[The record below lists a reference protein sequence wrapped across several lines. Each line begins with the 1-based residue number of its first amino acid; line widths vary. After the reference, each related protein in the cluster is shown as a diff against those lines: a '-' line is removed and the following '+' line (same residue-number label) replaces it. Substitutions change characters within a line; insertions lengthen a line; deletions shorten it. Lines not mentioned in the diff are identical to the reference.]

1 MFDGTFGKY
10 QFAYRKGYSTTCAVI
25 KLHDYATKYM
35 DKTEVAAVRILS
47 MDMSRAFETVPH
59 DILLERMINSNFPHS
74 IVKLMNSYLS
84 DRSQRVSIYDF
95 NTNWKKVT
103 SSVPQGSVLRP
114 KLFGL
119 VMGTLKTLYDDT
131 FIMLFSDDIT
141 MARFY
146 DKI

>member
-1 MFDGTFGKY
+1 
-10 QFAYRKGYSTTCAVI
+10 
-25 KLHDYATKYM
+25 M
-35 DKTEVAAVRILS
+35 DKTEVAVVHILS

-103 SSVPQGSVLRP
+103 SSVPQLR
-114 KLFGL
+114 
-119 VMGTLKTLYDDT
+119 
-131 FIMLFSDDIT
+131 
-141 MARFY
+141 
-146 DKI
+146 